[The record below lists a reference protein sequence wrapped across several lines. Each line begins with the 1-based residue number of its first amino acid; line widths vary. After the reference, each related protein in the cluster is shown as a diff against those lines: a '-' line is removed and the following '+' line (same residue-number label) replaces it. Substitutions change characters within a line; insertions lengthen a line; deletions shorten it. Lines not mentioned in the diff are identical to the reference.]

1 MPLSDESAGGF
12 IPSALRAIGE
22 GQSANQFAA
31 ALRESGAGIRR
42 QVALRIYG
50 QARAIAAEYGEEVT
64 RPLDQVPTAAESRQW
79 PTRTTDG
86 VLQTVQLFY
95 RERVTG
101 NIIQRFYNVK
111 TAEGITRQEA
121 IDQAIDANVGNASRY
136 QQTLVGAVHT
146 GTALLV
152 SDQVA

>member
-12 IPSALRAIGE
+12 ISFALRAIGE

-31 ALRESGAGIRR
+31 ALRESGAGLRR

-50 QARAIAAEYGEEVT
+50 QARAIAAEYGQETT
-64 RPLDQVPTAAESRQW
+64 RPLDQVPTGAESRQW
-79 PTRTTDG
+79 PTRESNG

-101 NIIQRFYNVK
+101 NIVQRFYNVK

-121 IDQAIDANVGNASRY
+121 INQAISANTDNATRY
-136 QQTLVGAVHT
+136 EQSLVGAVHT

-152 SDQVA
+152 AQSAA

>member
-12 IPSALRAIGE
+12 VGFALRAIGE

-50 QARAIAAEYGEEVT
+50 QARALAAEYGEEVT
-64 RPLDQVPTAAESRQW
+64 RPLDQTPTLAESRQW
-79 PTRTTDG
+79 PTRESEG
-86 VLQTVQLFY
+86 VLQTVQLLY

-101 NIIQRFYNVK
+101 NIVQRFYNVK
-111 TAEGITRQEA
+111 TAAGITRQQA
-121 IDQAIDANVGNASRY
+121 IQQAIDANTGNATRY
-136 QQTLVGAVHT
+136 EQALVGALHT
-146 GTALLV
+146 GTAILTAR
-152 SDQVA
+152 SAA